1 MDPDKMRQCMSLG
14 YSAKSKIANTI
25 GQCEFPPLI
34 GKGHIYLWK
43 KEHSFISLVNEDLFF
58 IYIVYMVSIDG
69 NGFKTSTMRL
79 GADVIMFSRSHGKD
93 GRRLAYFLKSA
104 PTISICSNI
113 DEHVYCLDICVEQ
126 IHTHFCCTY
135 IWDNLCAFTRILGCF
150 LSSDY
155 DTLANCKV

>member
-1 MDPDKMRQCMSLG
+1 MHVIGVFCQVQN
-14 YSAKSKIANTI
+14 SKHYWTVWVSTI
-25 GQCEFPPLI
+25 NRKRTHLPLI
-34 GKGHIYLWK
+34 K
-43 KEHSFISLVNEDLFF
+43 KKHSFISLVNEDLFF
-58 IYIVYMVSIDG
+58 IYIVYLVSIDG

-79 GADVIMFSRSHGKD
+79 GADVIVFSRSHGID

-113 DEHVYCLDICVEQ
+113 DELVYCLDICVEQ

-135 IWDNLCAFTRILGCF
+135 IWDNLCAFTRFLGCF

-155 DTLANCKV
+155 DTPANCKLYCPG